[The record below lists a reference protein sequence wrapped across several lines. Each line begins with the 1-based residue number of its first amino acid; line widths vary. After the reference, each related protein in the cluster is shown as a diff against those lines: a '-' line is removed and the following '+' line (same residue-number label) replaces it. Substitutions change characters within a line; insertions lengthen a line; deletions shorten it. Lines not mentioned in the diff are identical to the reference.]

1 MERDGT
7 GEHSNDK
14 YLEDED
20 WFDGSNVEGYTEYPG
35 VIPDYKAGRYEGHLA
50 MNEDHALSSSL
61 GATSSSETKPW
72 KEPTYNFEGDKGR
85 YDEDEDWAT
94 DYSAYSGS
102 RDAGTVVGFD
112 KSTGETV
119 EFETFDPI
127 IFDEVLEHKEQVA
140 EAEVAAYVDSITTHV
155 EALSEQP
162 TTTFDSTQAH
172 HSFGDTI
179 AKHFEETKK
188 QPTAAS
194 TQFEETKVEEAP

>member
-1 MERDGT
+1 MGEYEGTGYTIDSANEGVQGGHTLERDGT

-35 VIPDYKAGRYEGHLA
+35 VNPDYKAGRYEGHLA
-50 MNEDHALSSSL
+50 MNEDPALSSNL
-61 GATSSSETKPW
+61 GSTSRTETKPW
-72 KEPTYNFEGDKGR
+72 KEPNYNFEGDKGR
-85 YDEDEDWAT
+85 YEEDEDWAT

-127 IFDEVLEHKEQVA
+127 IFDEVLEHKE
-140 EAEVAAYVDSITTHV
+140 
-155 EALSEQP
+155 
-162 TTTFDSTQAH
+162 
-172 HSFGDTI
+172 
-179 AKHFEETKK
+179 
-188 QPTAAS
+188 
-194 TQFEETKVEEAP
+194 